1 MKKLI
6 LLIIFLAG
14 MFVELSAQRKAD
26 FVALEDSIA
35 ALHQSMI
42 MESNII
48 IRYRKNEELL
58 LLLEETLRLK
68 NSFSHPFNSLKTI
81 SVLTSKDKKLRIFTW
96 YLINNQKVHEYFGFI
111 QTLDEEN
118 KEYKLFPLTDKWSK
132 IQNPEAQMLTCNN
145 WYGALYTDIIE
156 MESSTKTYYTLLGWN
171 GGNIFSQRKL
181 IEIITINK
189 KGIPSFGATVFKGYS
204 KSRTLR
210 IVFEY
215 AKNAHFTLAYDMQA
229 FTQRSAT
236 KDKKTKKYLADT
248 VYMNM
253 IVFNQLIPMD
263 ESLAGISQFMVPEAS
278 LNSGFMEKD
287 GKWVFKPNI
296 IATNVRGKVSK
307 KNMPISL
314 PKRENKTR
322 TLYTPVE

>member
-6 LLIIFLAG
+6 LLIIFFAG
-14 MFVELSAQRKAD
+14 MFAELSAQRKAD
-26 FVALEDSIA
+26 FIILEDSIV

-42 MESNII
+42 AEPNII
-48 IRYRKNEELL
+48 TRYQKNEELL

-68 NSFSHPFNSLKTI
+68 NSFSHPFSSLQTI

-96 YLINNQKVHEYFGFI
+96 YLINNQKVYEHFGFI
-111 QTLDEEN
+111 QTFDEEN
-118 KEYKLFPLTDKWSK
+118 KEYKLFSLTDKWSK
-132 IQNPEAQMLTCNN
+132 ILNPEGQMLTCNN

-171 GGNIFSQRKL
+171 GGTVFSQQKL

-189 KGIPSFGATVFKGYS
+189 KGIPSFGANIFRGYS
-204 KSRTLR
+204 KARTLR

-215 AKNAHFTLAYDMQA
+215 AKNAHFTLAYDMQSFA
-229 FTQRSAT
+229 QRSAT
-236 KDKKTKKYLADT
+236 KDKKTRKYWTDT
-248 VYMNM
+248 TYTDM

-278 LNSGFMEKD
+278 LNSGFIQKD
-287 GKWVFKPNI
+287 GKWVFKPDV

-307 KNMPISL
+307 KNPPPPP

-322 TLYTPVE
+322 KLYTPVE